1 MLALLKYFKNIQ
13 RFIDMVSKIEH
24 TSTILGVLTL
34 LLVLMII
41 RLTKIRSENHAKK
54 LVLTYKVSGVYVA
67 SNEYF

>member
-1 MLALLKYFKNIQ
+1 
-13 RFIDMVSKIEH
+13 MVSKIEH

>member
-1 MLALLKYFKNIQ
+1 MRALLKYFKNIQ